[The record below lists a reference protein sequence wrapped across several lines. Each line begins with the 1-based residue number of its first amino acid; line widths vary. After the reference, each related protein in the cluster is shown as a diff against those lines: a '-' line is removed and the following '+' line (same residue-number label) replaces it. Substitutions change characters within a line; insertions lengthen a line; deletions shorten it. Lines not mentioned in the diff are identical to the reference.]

1 MQQIRNYIKNTLQS
15 LYTDIELK
23 NITMALCTDVLNI
36 SRNDVYLRKDINLS
50 SVDMQKLE
58 SAVARLAQSEPIQYV
73 VGKAFFYDSYFNVKP
88 GVLIPR
94 PETEEL
100 VELILRENKGS
111 YRLLDIGTGSG
122 CIAISIAKNNKL
134 SNVEAWDISDD
145 ALSISSN
152 NAEELGVDVTFN
164 KRDVLSFKPKNE
176 QFDIIVS
183 NPPYIRYVEQ
193 EVMEKNVLD
202 WEPQLAL
209 FVPNDDPLL
218 FYRRIATLGL
228 DMLFPQGKL
237 YFEINQAFGA
247 ETAKMLTDMGY
258 SDVQVLKDLYGN
270 DRIVNARK

>member
-73 VGKAFFYDSYFNVKP
+73 VGKAFFFDSYFNVKP

>member
-152 NAEELGVDVTFN
+152 NAKELGVDVTFN

>member
-152 NAEELGVDVTFN
+152 NAKELGVDVTFN
-164 KRDVLSFKPKNE
+164 KRDVLNFKPKNE

-193 EVMEKNVLD
+193 EIMDKNVLD

-228 DMLFPQGKL
+228 DMLLPQGKL

-247 ETAKMLTDMGY
+247 ETAKMLIDMGY